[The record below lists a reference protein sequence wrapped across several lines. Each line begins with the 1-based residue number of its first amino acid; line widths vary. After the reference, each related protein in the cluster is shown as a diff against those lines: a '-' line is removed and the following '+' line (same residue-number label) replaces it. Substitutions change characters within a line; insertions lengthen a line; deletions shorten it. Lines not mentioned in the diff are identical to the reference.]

1 MSFQFK
7 TLESIRNRYFNK
19 ILAKIL
25 IIFGSTGG
33 NTELVV
39 DKVTEILE
47 SKGHQVDIRRAEES
61 SYEDFQD
68 YDLYLLAS
76 PTYGHG
82 VLQHE
87 FQKLADQLKN
97 QDLSGKKFAVIGLGD
112 QRYEKEYL
120 LESAKILEKLVKDH
134 KGELVHVSLRIL
146 NTPVQYLDTTITAWA
161 EQLSE
166 KLAV

>member
-7 TLESIRNRYFNK
+7 TLESIHNRYFNK

-25 IIFGSTGG
+25 TIFGSTGG

-61 SYEDFQD
+61 SYEDFKD
-68 YDLYLLAS
+68 HDLYLLAS

-87 FQKLADQLKN
+87 FQKLADQSDRVRLDVHDKTHEGR
-97 QDLSGKKFAVIGLGD
+97 DLYHLVISSEENLARHLVPLSSVAEDPPESWIGLMKYAG
-112 QRYEKEYL
+112 RSPKR
-120 LESAKILEKLVKDH
+120 S
-134 KGELVHVSLRIL
+134 
-146 NTPVQYLDTTITAWA
+146 W
-161 EQLSE
+161 
-166 KLAV
+166 